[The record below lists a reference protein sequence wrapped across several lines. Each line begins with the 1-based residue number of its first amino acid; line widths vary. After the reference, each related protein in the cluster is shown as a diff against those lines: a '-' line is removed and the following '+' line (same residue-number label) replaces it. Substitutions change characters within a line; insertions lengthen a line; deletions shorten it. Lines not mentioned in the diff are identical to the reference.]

1 VNATQ
6 PVEPVLTKAVLAQ
19 AWAKATNQTTDPPLS
34 EEMLEQL
41 LVRLIDRLVTAV
53 TAKPVDER
61 AAIEVAAELVAH
73 ELTGSQSIGRSFEVL
88 AHGLPRLVELR
99 DVSQRDAAVLRM
111 LAALVNGY
119 AEALRRHTSEEQELV
134 TQALL
139 RVKQEELR
147 VCEAR
152 FREVLS
158 ASVMGIAISL
168 FDGTVITANRAFADI
183 VGRAQVDLIGASL
196 PELLQ
201 AEDDATLA
209 AEYRRLTRGELPHF
223 RHRRQFTA
231 TTGEVA
237 WTHLGGS
244 VLHDADGAPT
254 HHLTMVENI
263 TEVHLLQ
270 QELSNQALHDV
281 LTGLPNEQYLMSR
294 LQRVL
299 EGANPSTL
307 VTLYR
312 INLDNF
318 AVINDG
324 LGRVAGEVLLRSI
337 ASRLSDLI
345 AEQQAMVARMGADD
359 FAILIEHG
367 PGSPDPSEFAASI
380 NEVLCEPV
388 YLDDRGLAV
397 SASVGVVHRHARG
410 NSPAELLRAADA
422 TLHRAKRIGS
432 GQWDLYDAQ
441 ADARERQ
448 RYQLAAEMP
457 GGFEVGEITLRYQ
470 PEYGLING
478 WIVALQVLL
487 CWDRPDGAVI
497 DHSECLALAELS
509 PLGTSLGQWMVKEL
523 CIQQRVVSAC
533 ATSGAPRMRV
543 DLTARL
549 SQDPDLIA
557 VLNTA
562 LDATGLRAEDIRL
575 GVPLAALARGRGD
588 VVDNVRVLA
597 AELGVEVVLLGAAS
611 GPGYLAYLEDFPLC
625 AVEIAP
631 DVVSR
636 IAQRPGDNS
645 VLTRAIR
652 QTIPLVHSA
661 DAIVIVPGIDTP
673 EQAQWWRDAGADAA
687 RGAHF
692 GPPVQ
697 GPELPDL
704 LTPNF
709 RGRIG

>member
-1 VNATQ
+1 MNTSP
-6 PVEPVLTKAVLAQ
+6 PVKPVLTKAVLAQ
-19 AWAKATNQTTDPPLS
+19 AWAKATSQTTDSALS
-34 EEMLEQL
+34 EQQL
-41 LVRLIDRLVTAV
+41 AQLMGRLIDRLVTVVA
-53 TAKPVDER
+53 TEPVDEQ
-61 AAIEVAAELVAH
+61 AAVEVAAELVAH
-73 ELTGSQSIGRSFEVL
+73 DLIGSQSIGRSFEVL
-88 AHGLPRLVELR
+88 AHGLPRLPELR
-99 DVSQRDAAVLRM
+99 DVGQRDAAVLQM

-119 AEALRRHTSEEQELV
+119 AEALRRRAFEEQEQV
-134 TQALL
+134 TRALL

-158 ASVMGIAISL
+158 ASVVGIVISL

-196 PELLQ
+196 PELLG
-201 AEDDATLA
+201 AEGDATLA
-209 AEYRRLTRGELPHF
+209 AEYRKLTRGELPHF

-254 HHLTMVENI
+254 HHLTIVENI

-294 LQRVL
+294 LQGVL
-299 EGANPSTL
+299 ERADPPTL

-312 INLDNF
+312 VNLDNF

-324 LGRVAGEVLLRSI
+324 LGRAAGETLLRSV
-337 ASRLSDLI
+337 AGRLSDLLTGRR
-345 AEQQAMVARMGADD
+345 AMVARMGADD
-359 FAILIEHG
+359 FAILIEGG
-367 PGSPDPSEFAASI
+367 PDSPDPSEFAANI
-380 NEVLCEPV
+380 NEVLREPV
-388 YLDDRGLAV
+388 YLDGRGLAV

-410 NSPAELLRAADA
+410 NTPAELVRAADA

-441 ADARERQ
+441 ADTRERQ

-470 PEYGLING
+470 PEYGLRNG

-487 CWDRPDGAVI
+487 CWNRTDGAVI
-497 DHSECLALAELS
+497 DHPECLSLAEFS

-549 SQDPDLIA
+549 SQDPDLVA
-557 VLNTA
+557 VVNDA
-562 LDATGLRAEDIRL
+562 LDATGLQAEEIRV
-575 GVPLAALARGRGD
+575 GVPLVTLARGRGD

-597 AELGVEVVLLGAAS
+597 AELGVQVVLLGAAS
-611 GPGYLAYLEDFPLC
+611 GPGYMAYLEDFPLC

-631 DVVSR
+631 DVVAR
-636 IAQRPGDNS
+636 IAQRPGDDS
-645 VLTRAIR
+645 VLARAVR

-661 DAIVIVPGIDTP
+661 GTTVIVPGVDTAT
-673 EQAQWWRDAGADAA
+673 QAQWWRDAGADAA

-692 GPPVQ
+692 GPSVR
-697 GPELPDL
+697 GHELPDL

-709 RGRIG
+709 RDRRL